1 MRRNRVGRHGLT
13 LSELCLGTL
22 GWGSDLDRD
31 EVRDIVRAYVA
42 GGGSAFDSA
51 YGYGDGAAEHV
62 LGELLGDV
70 IARDE
75 ATLISKSGISRRT
88 GHRVVDTSRGVL
100 LDQLDATLRRLGTD
114 HLDLWLVHTW
124 DPQVPD
130 EETLSALDDAV
141 RTGRTRYV
149 GVSNHNGWQLAR
161 TATLAQ
167 AARVPIVADEVELS
181 LLRRAAEQETAAAA
195 EHLGV
200 GLLAWSTLGRG
211 VLTGK
216 YRHTVPADSRGAARP
231 DLVQEYLDPHGR
243 AVVEAVCTAA
253 DGLGVAPA
261 QVALAW
267 ALQRPAVAA
276 AVIGART
283 VAQCRTLVAATEL
296 VVPQQVST
304 ALDDVSR
311 GAGHSSSRS
320 T

>member
-1 MRRNRVGRHGLT
+1 MRRNRVGHHGLT

-22 GWGSDLDRD
+22 GWGSDLDAQT
-31 EVRDIVRAYVA
+31 VRDIVECYLEA
-42 GGGSAFDSA
+42 GGTAFDSA
-51 YGYGDGAAEHV
+51 SGYGDGLAEQT
-62 LGELLGDV
+62 LGGLLGDL
-70 IARDE
+70 IPRDE
-75 ATLISKSGISRRT
+75 ATLISKSGISRRS
-88 GHRVVDTSRGVL
+88 GERVVDTSRGRL

-124 DPQVPD
+124 DPSVPD
-130 EETLSALDDAV
+130 EETLSALDDAL
-141 RTGRTRYV
+141 RSGRTRYV
-149 GVSNHNGWQLAR
+149 GVSNHTGWQLAR

-167 AARVPIVADEVELS
+167 GAGFPVVADEVELS
-181 LLRRAAEQETAAAA
+181 LLRRQAEAETTEAAS
-195 EHLGV
+195 HLGV

-231 DLVQEYLDPHGR
+231 DLVQDYLDPHGR

-253 DGLGVAPA
+253 DGLGVAAA

-267 ALQRPAVAA
+267 SLGRPQVSS

-283 VAQCRTLVAATEL
+283 AAQCRTLMKATE
-296 VVPQQVST
+296 VTIPAQVAT
-304 ALDDVSR
+304 ALDEVS
-311 GAGHSSSRS
+311 GSAAHSSSRS